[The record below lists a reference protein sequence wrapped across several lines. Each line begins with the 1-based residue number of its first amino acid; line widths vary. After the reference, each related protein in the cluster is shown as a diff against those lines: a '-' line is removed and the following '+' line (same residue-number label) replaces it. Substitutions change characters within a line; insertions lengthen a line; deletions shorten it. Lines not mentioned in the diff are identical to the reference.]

1 MNALEMAASAMIQKM
16 LANLPPE
23 IQANI
28 GQIGKVVSGLQA
40 QLDRIENQN
49 RLIISALKIPAETQI
64 MEHENGRRETE

>member
-40 QLDRIENQN
+40 QLDRIENQQ
-49 RLIISALKIPAETQI
+49 RLIMAHLEIPGDVQTTEQ
-64 MEHENGRRETE
+64 ENVGRKAG